1 MLRRDTNVL
10 HSKILHAVIKVDPG
24 PRGIRSCMAVGGR
37 RYVSNATHWMSEERR
52 ARMLTDKGVLICL
65 YRRQQS

>member
-24 PRGIRSCMAVGGR
+24 PRGIRSFMAVGGG

-52 ARMLTDKGVLICL
+52 ARMLIDRDVLSYL
-65 YRRQQS
+65 FV